1 SNDMRDWYCRGYT
14 PIGIEVWNAM
24 RAVDYLLTRSDVDG
38 KKLTI
43 NGVSGGGHL
52 SWMTGAVDDRL
63 AVVQPVAGT
72 ADVQAH
78 VQLDLQARHCDCA
91 YFINTYRHDWTTLA
105 ALIAPRP
112 LLLHNSSE
120 DPYYPPEGY
129 QRVFKRVQSL
139 YGLSGAAEKAGIFE
153 APGGHDYTQAEREKA
168 VEWSEWWLRG
178 ERAKITERPF
188 EKIPGAQLSA
198 FGGDLP
204 KDAINHKIQE
214 LLIPTAAPK
223 SYRSLP
229 RWEKARAEITE
240 KLKTVVFR
248 NMPRPHAGIKK
259 MDWGNGRMAL
269 ETEDGVL
276 VGMTAVPDS
285 SPEAGKKQPA
295 IVYVASPGET
305 EDSIVWN
312 FMRAGSFRRLPATR
326 YVVFPRGV
334 GTRIWDDTIRRRI
347 ERSAMLIGRTLDEMR
362 LYDVL
367 CAVNYAASQ
376 PSFDG
381 RELTVVGKGVS
392 GALGAYAALLDQ
404 RITRVILHSPPLTH
418 QTGPSFLNILRY
430 TDLPQTLACLAP
442 RELVFLG
449 HEIDA
454 FDYTRSIYRL
464 YRAEDRFRRGY
475 TVSQI
480 LNRKEVPQ

>member
-1 SNDMRDWYCRGYT
+1 MFEWPNRLLLIIALLSVLLYTFQGADVSVETVSVDRERMLSYLNRQAEILGQEALDRISTREKLVAEKDRLRSEFRFMIGLEPLPPRSPLKVTRVRVIEREGYTVETLHYAIPWVRAGYICLIIDPIQVAEVFGVHRGTHSNDMRDWYCRGYT

-24 RAVDYLLTRSDVDG
+24 RAVDYLLTRPDVDG
-38 KKLTI
+38 KRLTI

-153 APGGHDYTQAEREKA
+153 VPGRHDYTQAEREKA

-188 EKIPGAQLSA
+188 DKIPGAQLSA

-204 KDAINHKIQE
+204 N
-214 LLIPTAAPK
+214 T
-223 SYRSLP
+223 
-229 RWEKARAEITE
+229 
-240 KLKTVVFR
+240 
-248 NMPRPHAGIKK
+248 
-259 MDWGNGRMAL
+259 
-269 ETEDGVL
+269 
-276 VGMTAVPDS
+276 
-285 SPEAGKKQPA
+285 
-295 IVYVASPGET
+295 
-305 EDSIVWN
+305 
-312 FMRAGSFRRLPATR
+312 
-326 YVVFPRGV
+326 
-334 GTRIWDDTIRRRI
+334 
-347 ERSAMLIGRTLDEMR
+347 
-362 LYDVL
+362 
-367 CAVNYAASQ
+367 
-376 PSFDG
+376 
-381 RELTVVGKGVS
+381 
-392 GALGAYAALLDQ
+392 
-404 RITRVILHSPPLTH
+404 
-418 QTGPSFLNILRY
+418 
-430 TDLPQTLACLAP
+430 
-442 RELVFLG
+442 
-449 HEIDA
+449 
-454 FDYTRSIYRL
+454 SIY
-464 YRAEDRFRRGY
+464 
-475 TVSQI
+475 
-480 LNRKEVPQ
+480 